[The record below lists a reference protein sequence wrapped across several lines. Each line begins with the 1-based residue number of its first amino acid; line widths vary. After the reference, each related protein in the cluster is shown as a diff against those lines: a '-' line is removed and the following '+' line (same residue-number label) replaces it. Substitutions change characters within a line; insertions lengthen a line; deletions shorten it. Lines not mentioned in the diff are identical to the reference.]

1 MRVETLIASAAIAA
15 LVTAAVALAGDLST
29 KDGAFTREQAERG
42 KAVYD
47 KSCVTCHP
55 AEFYREQLGRWQN
68 KPVAELFEVVSTT
81 MPSDKP
87 GALLTSEYV
96 DVLAYVFSITGAPAG
111 SNELTTDNMESIN
124 VGPVQ

>member
-1 MRVETLIASAAIAA
+1 MRIIFSVAVATL
-15 LVTAAVALAGDLST
+15 LVAVALAGERST
-29 KDGAFTREQAERG
+29 RDGAFTSEQADRG

-47 KSCVTCHP
+47 RSCVSCHP
-55 AEFYREQLGRWQN
+55 AEFYRERLERWQN

-96 DVLAYVFSITGAPAG
+96 DVLAYVFSIAGAPAG
-111 SNELTTDNMESIN
+111 SNELTTDNMETFD